1 MRRRVSRIFLSL
13 LLLSSVW
20 GGVVVRAL
28 TQRGGF
34 YLLSRAEDLAQFAR
48 MVNEGGDTLCAR
60 LTDDIDFRAYPTTM
74 IGIKEDAPFRG
85 TFDGQGHTVTL
96 ALESQWTGDY
106 SGALFR
112 CVRDASFCNLVVRGS
127 VTTRGKHAAGL
138 VCHAEGVCSFT
149 NVLSDVDI
157 SSDAFDD
164 CIGGILGIA
173 GENISPHMADITFTN
188 CAFTGSVRYLGQN
201 VDKIHMGTHQHH
213 GGLIV
218 GWKGNWNTRIYL
230 INCYAAPRSIHRSIY
245 FNTFVRYW
253 VGKDAGLIFVKNCY
267 YSSAIS
273 DYGQGI
279 AYNKN
284 QGEAKTP
291 EEFADGS
298 VCALLN
304 NGNVQYPIWTQQVG
318 TDSLPRPTCNKFRMT
333 DWATVEIGTEDELEH
348 FAQAVNA
355 GNVQKNAV
363 LTADIDY
370 RGHREMIGATA
381 PYEGLFDG
389 ACHKI
394 TIDFNT
400 DKDNPALFQQL
411 GPGGMVRNLHVDGS
425 LTTYRP
431 CAAGIVSRLDGGFV
445 GNCLSTVNIVSRYEG
460 RDDIGGIASRTD
472 GNSVI
477 TNCIY
482 SGRIESPR
490 PACASVVG
498 WVGTPGVLIR
508 NSLFLNE
515 TEADSTG
522 ATGYP
527 LFRGNPNWVTIENS
541 FSVNNPGTMHG
552 SIARVSMS
560 SLQSAELFYSIWGHE
575 IFAAEKKIEHK
586 ERQIKRAN
594 FYWGLISVTLLFL
607 IFIAVQY
614 GYYNK
619 TLQQKYALLYKNAVK
634 EHQIWLSQQ
643 AQAMQQ
649 VLPNDQPTNTPNNQT
664 ANTAE
669 PAENTRQKLLYTR
682 LLQIMEEKQL
692 YTNPDLDKQTVVREL
707 GTNDHYL
714 SDCISQLSDYPNF
727 NAWLASYRINHALQ
741 LIEEDPTLNVESLYL
756 LSGFANHTTF
766 TRHFRNNVG
775 MTCKQYLM
783 MRRNSVQ
790 NRK

>member
-60 LTDDIDFRAYPTTM
+60 LTADIDFRNYPGTM

-85 TFDGQGHTVTL
+85 TFGGQGHTVTL

-149 NVLSDVDI
+149 NVVSDVDI

-173 GENISPHMADITFTN
+173 GENISPHMADITFMN
-188 CAFTGSVRYLGQN
+188 CAFTGSVHYLGQN

-218 GWKGNWNTRIYL
+218 GWKGNWNTKIYL

-267 YSSAIS
+267 YSSAIN

-279 AYNKN
+279 TYNKN

-298 VCALLN
+298 VCTLLN
-304 NGNVQYPIWTQQVG
+304 NGNMQYPIWTQQVG
-318 TDSLPRPTCNKFRMT
+318 VDSFPRPTCNEFPMSEKQ
-333 DWATVEIGTEDELEH
+333 AILIGTEEELEH
-348 FAQAVNA
+348 FAQVVNK
-355 GNVQKNAV
+355 GNAKKHAV

-370 RGHREMIGATA
+370 RGHREMIGSTV

-394 TIDFNT
+394 IIDFET
-400 DKDNPALFQQL
+400 DKENPALFQQV
-411 GPGGMVRNLHVDGS
+411 GRDGMVRNLHVDGT
-425 LTTYRP
+425 LTVHRP
-431 CAAGIVSRLDGGFV
+431 CAAGIVSHLEGGFI
-445 GNCLSTVNIVSRYEG
+445 GNCLSTVNIVSFYKG
-460 RDDIGGIASRTD
+460 DSNIGGIASRTY

-482 SGRIESPR
+482 SGHIDSPR
-490 PACASVVG
+490 SDGASMVG
-498 WVGTPGVLIR
+498 KIETPGILIR
-508 NSLFLNE
+508 NSLFLKKAD
-515 TEADSTG
+515 ADSTG
-522 ATGYP
+522 SAGYP
-527 LFRGNPNWVTIENS
+527 IFQGNPNWVTIDNS
-541 FSVNNPGTMHG
+541 FSVNNPSTMSSNIG
-552 SIARVSMS
+552 RISMN
-560 SLQSAELFYSIWGHE
+560 SLQSAEILYSIWGHE
-575 IFAAEKKIEHK
+575 FFAAEKKIEHK
-586 ERQIKRAN
+586 EQQIKRAN

-614 GYYNK
+614 SYYNK

-649 VLPNDQPTNTPNNQT
+649 VLPNDQTTNIPNNQT